1 MTPSRQSMA
10 VVGMLL
16 LLALT
21 AREAW
26 AIELEG
32 IPTVKYGIVVN
43 SRDWVDR
50 AIPSYCRAPSSFL
63 APDAPRYIAR
73 PGKFPFWLDSK
84 ELKQWRAF
92 NQRQTATPGSK
103 FIAEEEDILG
113 FTR

>member
-10 VVGMLL
+10 MVGMLL

-21 AREAW
+21 EREAR

-43 SRDWVDR
+43 SRDWADR
-50 AIPSYCRAPSSFL
+50 AIPSYCRAPRSFL
-63 APDAPRYIAR
+63 APDAPRFIAR

-84 ELKQWRAF
+84 ELEQWRAF
-92 NQRQTATPGSK
+92 NKLQTITPGSK
-103 FIAEEEDILG
+103 LIAEEEDLLG